1 MKIFLAHEE
10 TGFANVDGN
19 WRIAA
24 DRDDYSDDVDYKET
38 LGEYVL
44 PEGYMVRETGFGP
57 WIFSP
62 EGQSCDII
70 THDCGRPQ
78 LIPQKGKWP
87 VLCEVDKE
95 A

>member
-38 LGEYVL
+38 LGEYVPAGRL
-44 PEGYMVRETGFGP
+44 HGP
-57 WIFSP
+57 RNRL
-62 EGQSCDII
+62 
-70 THDCGRPQ
+70 RP
-78 LIPQKGKWP
+78 
-87 VLCEVDKE
+87 VDF
-95 A
+95 